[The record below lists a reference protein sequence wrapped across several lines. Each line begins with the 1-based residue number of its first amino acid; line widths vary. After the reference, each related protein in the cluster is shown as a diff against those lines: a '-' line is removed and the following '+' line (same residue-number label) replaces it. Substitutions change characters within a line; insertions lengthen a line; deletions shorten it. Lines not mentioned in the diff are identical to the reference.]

1 VASFEIG
8 DVSDQPLTSV
18 SPAKSRQ
25 IRSRLA
31 AGYSPGTVVVLYAR
45 GRQAFNG
52 LATYCLHG
60 AAAGLPSKAAVG
72 RLVAVTLAGLR
83 PGG

>member
-1 VASFEIG
+1 LAGFEIG

-18 SPAKSRQ
+18 SPAKSDQ
-25 IRSRLA
+25 IRACRRLF
-31 AGYSPGTVVVLYAR
+31 AGHGGGLVRPR
-45 GRQAFNG
+45 PPAFNG